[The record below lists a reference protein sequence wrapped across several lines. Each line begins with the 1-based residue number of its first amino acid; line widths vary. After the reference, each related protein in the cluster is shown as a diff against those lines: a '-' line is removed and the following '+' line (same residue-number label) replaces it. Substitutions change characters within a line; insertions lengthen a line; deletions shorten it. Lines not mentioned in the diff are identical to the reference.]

1 MTREHTAMTAS
12 WSSHVHRCTACGRR
26 EDCGG
31 MSLRAYYAGQAL
43 VGYLAA
49 TLPLPDQSH
58 GENFPNDNHLADW
71 CVGTADALI
80 ALLKETP

>member
-1 MTREHTAMTAS
+1 
-12 WSSHVHRCTACGRR
+12 
-26 EDCGG
+26 